1 MIRRPSR
8 STRTDTLFPY
18 TTLFRS
24 GECLLCA
31 VISESPDEAI
41 RLEIT
46 IALADFGYAAGEF
59 LEIAGLAEI
68 LVDAGE
74 ADVGDRIEALEPFHH
89 QFADALRGDFAVAE
103 RLELTLHARDEL
115 FDLYPADRAFEA
127 SGRERADA
135 LCPPARPRAGV
146 GSGREQGW

>member
-1 MIRRPSR
+1 MLRRPPR

-18 TTLFRS
+18 TTRFRS
-24 GECLLCA
+24 LVPASNSPRAGALEACWTPEQVRGDGAGECLLFA

-46 IALADFGYAAGEF
+46 LALADFGDAAGEF

-89 QFADALRGDFAVAE
+89 QFADAQIG
-103 RLELTLHARDEL
+103 
-115 FDLYPADRAFEA
+115 RAN
-127 SGRERADA
+127 
-135 LCPPARPRAGV
+135 L
-146 GSGREQGW
+146 

>member
-1 MIRRPSR
+1 MILKWYVLLVGGYLCFFFFKQKTAYEMRIRDWSSDVALPISCWTPEQVR
-8 STRTDTLFPY
+8 GDGA
-18 TTLFRS
+18 
-24 GECLLCA
+24 GECLLFA

-46 IALADFGYAAGEF
+46 LALADFGDAAGEF

-103 RLELTLHARDEL
+103 RQIG
-115 FDLYPADRAFEA
+115 RAH
-127 SGRERADA
+127 
-135 LCPPARPRAGV
+135 V
-146 GSGREQGW
+146 